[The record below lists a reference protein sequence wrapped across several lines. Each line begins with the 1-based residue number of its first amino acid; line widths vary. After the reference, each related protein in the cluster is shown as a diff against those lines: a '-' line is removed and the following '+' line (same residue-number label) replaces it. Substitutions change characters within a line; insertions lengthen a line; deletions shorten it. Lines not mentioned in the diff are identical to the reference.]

1 MTTKETISAQD
12 ELREVA
18 EIYREADEQEK
29 EAADVKKSAR
39 GPLLDLM
46 SEVVR
51 EEVTLQQRNEE
62 VEVDEDFDVETWRK
76 RNFPTWNVVGVQPTT
91 EGTYIITLEE
101 SDQFK
106 KYEFTHGGFKF
117 GRTVRMKD
125 AGFEVE
131 AFKEHV
137 SQMIDQDEVKDLLLG
152 TIKEKQVIEYVFDE
166 GAANALMADRPEL
179 VPVFQQ
185 FVNPGRPEV
194 SLLPIKPVKESDEV

>member
-1 MTTKETISAQD
+1 MTTKETITAQD

-76 RNFPTWNVVGVQPTT
+76 RNFPTWNVVGV
-91 EGTYIITLEE
+91 
-101 SDQFK
+101 
-106 KYEFTHGGFKF
+106 
-117 GRTVRMKD
+117 
-125 AGFEVE
+125 
-131 AFKEHV
+131 
-137 SQMIDQDEVKDLLLG
+137 
-152 TIKEKQVIEYVFDE
+152 
-166 GAANALMADRPEL
+166 
-179 VPVFQQ
+179 
-185 FVNPGRPEV
+185 
-194 SLLPIKPVKESDEV
+194 